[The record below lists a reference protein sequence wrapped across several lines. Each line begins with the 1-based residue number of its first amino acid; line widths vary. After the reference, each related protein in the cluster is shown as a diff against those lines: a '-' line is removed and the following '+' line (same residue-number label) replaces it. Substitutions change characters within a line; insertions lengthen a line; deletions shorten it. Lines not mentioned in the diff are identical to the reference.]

1 MTLSRRTLLASITGA
16 FALGS
21 SPGIADSALPSGL
34 DTDADGTV
42 DLPEAKKAAEALF
55 DKLDHD
61 HDGTLDVKE
70 LRGRV
75 SKGDFEAADPD
86 KDRTISKEE
95 YLALVERRFKEADP
109 DADGTLTAKELHTE
123 AGRALLK
130 LLK

>member
-1 MTLSRRTLLASITGA
+1 
-16 FALGS
+16 
-21 SPGIADSALPSGL
+21 
-34 DTDADGTV
+34 
-42 DLPEAKKAAEALF
+42 LF

-70 LRGRV
+70 LRGRL

-95 YLALVERRFKEADP
+95 YLTLVERRFKEADT
-109 DADGTLTAKELHTE
+109 DADGTLTAKELHTK
-123 AGRALLK
+123 AGRALVK

>member
-1 MTLSRRTLLASITGA
+1 MMHSRRTLLVSIAGA

-21 SPGIADSALPSGL
+21 SPGFADPPLPSGL

-42 DLPEAKKAAEALF
+42 DLAEAKKAAETLF
-55 DKLDHD
+55 DKLDRD

-70 LRGRV
+70 LRRRL

-95 YLALVERRFKEADP
+95 YLALVERRFKDADP
-109 DADGTLTAKELHTE
+109 DADGTLTAKELHTQ
-123 AGRALLK
+123 AGRVLLK